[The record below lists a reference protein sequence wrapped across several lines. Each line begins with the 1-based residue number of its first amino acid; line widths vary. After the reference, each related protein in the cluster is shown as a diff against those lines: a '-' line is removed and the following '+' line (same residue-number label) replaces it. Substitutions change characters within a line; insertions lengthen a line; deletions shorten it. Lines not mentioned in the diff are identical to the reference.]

1 MHRRTLE
8 LKFLKIGFDNALG
21 IHEQA
26 LSLRSTRTDL
36 LARNIANAD
45 TPGYHARDIDFAAE
59 LNKAMGGS
67 ELQTSVAMRVTN
79 NRHQGAAEGTVEIN
93 RQYRVPLVPS
103 FDGNTVDAQ
112 TEQAAFAENNVQFLA
127 SLRFLDGRFR
137 SLLTAIKGE

>member
-1 MHRRTLE
+1 M
-8 LKFLKIGFDNALG
+8 KIGFDNALG

-26 LSLRSTRTDL
+26 LSLRSARTDL

-59 LNKAMGGS
+59 LNKAMGNS
-67 ELQTSVAMRVTN
+67 ELPASVAIRATHAG
-79 NRHQGAAEGTVEIN
+79 HQAAATGKPDID
-93 RQYRVPLVPS
+93 RLYRVPLVPS

-137 SLLTAIKGE
+137 SMLSAIKGE

>member
-1 MHRRTLE
+1 M
-8 LKFLKIGFDNALG
+8 KIGFDNALG

-26 LSLRSTRTDL
+26 LSLRSARTDL

-59 LNKAMGGS
+59 LNKAMGGR
-67 ELQTSVAMRVTN
+67 ELPAAVTV
-79 NRHQGAAEGTVEIN
+79 RATHKSHQAAATGTPDID

-112 TEQAAFAENNVQFLA
+112 IEQAAFAENNVQFLA

-137 SLLTAIKGE
+137 SLLSAIKGE